1 MGADHHSASVHVE
14 ASPEVVFDYF
24 TDPAALTRWM
34 GDRAILDPRPGG
46 RFTVVFGDRT
56 VEGRYVHV
64 DRPRRLVVTWGR
76 AGSTSLPP
84 GSSELEVTFTPAGDG
99 TLVSLRH
106 SGLPHTELHRH
117 ALGWEHYLAR
127 LALVAAGADAGPH
140 VVPPD
145 LVEGV
150 EDETTNPDV

>member
-1 MGADHHSASVHVE
+1 
-14 ASPEVVFDYF
+14 VFDYF

-34 GDRAILDPRPGG
+34 GDQAILDPRPGG
-46 RFTVVFGDRT
+46 RFTVGFGDRT
-56 VEGRYVHV
+56 VEGHYVDL

-76 AGSTSLPP
+76 AGSTNLPP
-84 GSSELEVTFTPAGDG
+84 GSSELEVTFTPAGNG

-106 SGLPHTELHRH
+106 SGLPQSEVHRH
-117 ALGWEHYLAR
+117 ALGWAHYLGR
-127 LALVAAGADAGPH
+127 LSFVAAGVDAGPH

-150 EDETTNPDV
+150 DDERTNPGV